1 MFHALPLRS
10 RVGARRS
17 RVSSELLLR
26 SGDGKLVLSG
36 LLTLLGPG
44 CFVYGPGDYEL
55 VLERPSV
62 TGALRT
68 VGVYVQLKQ

>member
-1 MFHALPLRS
+1 MFRALPLRL
-10 RVGARRS
+10 RARARRS
-17 RVSSELLLR
+17 KVSSRDGEEVLFSAALVILLE
-26 SGDGKLVLSG
+26 
-36 LLTLLGPG
+36 PG